1 MLTSKAFRKKERIIP
16 SRRTRNEDL
25 REDYF
30 QKSTQ
35 SSGATP
41 IGP

>member
-1 MLTSKAFRKKERIIP
+1 M
-16 SRRTRNEDL
+16 
-25 REDYF
+25 DYF

-41 IGP
+41 IGCTFGAPNRFLVLGRQDADF

>member
-1 MLTSKAFRKKERIIP
+1 V
-16 SRRTRNEDL
+16 
-25 REDYF
+25 DYF

-41 IGP
+41 IGCTCGAPNESSSPGGKMLTSKA